1 VAIVLK
7 AINFF
12 IYRSVLCYE
21 CEIADDLEMVHMGI
35 GSVVHPNVTI
45 GRRVKM
51 FHQVTLA
58 AETLPG
64 SESRIVIEDDVVIGA
79 YAIVLG
85 NDRGGIRIGRGAII
99 GAGAIVNRSVAPGL
113 AVIAMP
119 DRAVKPVKDYST

>member
-1 VAIVLK
+1 L
-7 AINFF
+7 
-12 IYRSVLCYE
+12 
-21 CEIADDLEMVHMGI
+21 ADDLEMVHMGF

-51 FHQVTLA
+51 FHHVSLA

-79 YAIVLG
+79 HAILLG
-85 NDRGGIRIGRGAII
+85 NDRGGIRIGRGAVV
-99 GAGAIVNRSVAPGL
+99 GAGAVVNRSVPPGV

-119 DRAVKPVKDYST
+119 DRAVKPVKDYSS

>member
-1 VAIVLK
+1 MKSDVESAIHVAASISRD
-7 AINFF
+7 AIMSQ
-12 IYRSVLCYE
+12 YV
-21 CEIADDLEMVHMGI
+21 AAA
-35 GSVVHPNVTI
+35 
-45 GRRVKM
+45 RRL
-51 FHQVTLA
+51 QRLPQQ
-58 AETLPG
+58 PG
-64 SESRIVIEDDVVIGA
+64 SESRILIEDDVVIGA